1 MDSKQKIDIIIPIY
15 NGLEY
20 LPKLFESVFKK
31 CYSFVA
37 YLLKLLDS
45 IHQKTLI
52 EQELTPILTE
62 RQGRFLCKHSQALLE
77 IYTRWPNMLH
87 LINF

>member
-1 MDSKQKIDIIIPIY
+1 V
-15 NGLEY
+15 
-20 LPKLFESVFKK
+20 FEK

-45 IHQKTLI
+45 IDQATLI